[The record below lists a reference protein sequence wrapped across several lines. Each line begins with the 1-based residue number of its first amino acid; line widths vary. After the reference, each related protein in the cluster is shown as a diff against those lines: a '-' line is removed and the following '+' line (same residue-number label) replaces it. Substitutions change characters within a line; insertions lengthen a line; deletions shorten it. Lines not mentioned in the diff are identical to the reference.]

1 MKDKRNVKDKKGCLK
16 IHIAINIKTKEI
28 LSMKVTD
35 DEYVHDNKALP
46 KLVENIVKSDR
57 KLTIGKLF
65 GDDGAYEGNEIFRYL
80 EDNGI
85 LPCIKVGK
93 NARVR
98 WKKGKFLRNLSVL
111 AQRNDLQKWKNSV
124 SYGQRWIVE
133 TAFASIKRMLVENM
147 FIRID

>member
-1 MKDKRNVKDKKGCLK
+1 
-16 IHIAINIKTKEI
+16 
-28 LSMKVTD
+28 MKVTD
-35 DEYVHDNKALP
+35 DEYVHINKALP
-46 KLVENIVKSDR
+46 GLVENIVKSDR

-65 GDDGAYEGNEIFRYL
+65 GDDGAYEGNEIFRCL

-85 LPCIKVGK
+85 LPCIKVRK